1 MKPEAD
7 KYISTMAGSLLMN
20 FMPSLCTH
28 MEKKTMTQMAF
39 VMMAAAEEFD
49 RAASRRIEE
58 NQHLRRLFSEAVPVV
73 RDQGLIERLEKASNS
88 TEEDFKVSALDKINQ
103 EFRALFIDLHRHVE
117 TIENEKAAALEK
129 KLWIELAASVK
140 RREYALWTPL

>member
-7 KYISTMAGSLLMN
+7 KYIMTMAGNLLMN
-20 FMPSLCTH
+20 FMPSLGTD
-28 MEKKTMTQMAF
+28 MEKKTMAQMAYL
-39 VMMAAAEEFD
+39 MIAATEDFD
-49 RAASRRIEE
+49 RGASRRIEE
-58 NQHLRRLFSEAVPVV
+58 NKQLRRLFAEAIPVV
-73 RDQGLIERLEKASNS
+73 TDQDLIHRLEKASNS

-103 EFRALFIDLHRHVE
+103 DFRALFIDLHRHVE
-117 TIENEKAAALEK
+117 TMENEKAAALEK